1 MMLSGQLEEGHRTQI
16 KSDELVLAN
25 AGTTYFSFFSNS
37 LVATKRAIKRA
48 NEKAANHSTRS
59 QNEYPPERT

>member
-1 MMLSGQLEEGHRTQI
+1 MMLSGQFEEGHRTQI
-16 KSDELVLAN
+16 KSDGLVLAN

-37 LVATKRAIKRA
+37 LVATKRA